1 MVPIASSGRRGLS
14 LIELLVVVAL
24 AGLVSSIIGLTL
36 TRQQRFYRNA
46 AEAGFVR
53 ESVRDAMDVL
63 STDIRQM
70 SVADTIPLRADS
82 AIEFFS
88 TIGISVACQASST
101 QIGLPAVHVSGNSLS
116 AFLTQP
122 DTGDIAAIY
131 SNSAGDSAR
140 WERHRILDVASR
152 STSSSCPASS
162 GFSAQ
167 SDIDAGSAGLLL
179 TLTSP
184 VSATVKAGAPVR
196 FLRRGRYS
204 LYHASDGAWYLGYR
218 RCDAIGSACGAIQP
232 ISGPYRPYS
241 PDTQASGLVFDYF
254 DSDGQRLDAA
264 AHPFALARMDITAR
278 SESGNAFSIGGVS
291 HRIADSATVTL
302 AIRNKVR

>member
-1 MVPIASSGRRGLS
+1 MAI
-14 LIELLVVVAL
+14 AL
-24 AGLVSSIIGLTL
+24 AGLVGRVIGLTL
-36 TRQQRFYRNA
+36 TRQQRFYRSA

-70 SVADTIPLRADS
+70 SAADTVRLRADS

-88 TIGISVACQASST
+88 TIGISVACQAADT
-101 QIGLPAVHVSGNSLS
+101 QIGLPTVHTSGNSLS

-131 SNSAGDSAR
+131 FDSAGDRAR
-140 WERHRILDVASR
+140 WERHRILEVASR
-152 STSSSCPASS
+152 SLSTSCPASS

-179 TLTSP
+179 TLASP
-184 VSATVKAGAPVR
+184 VGATVKAGTPVR

-241 PDTQASGLVFDYF
+241 PDTHTSGLVFDYF

-264 AHPFALARMDITAR
+264 APSFALARVDITAR
-278 SESGNAFSIGGVS
+278 SESGNAFSIGAGS
-291 HRIADSATVTL
+291 NRISDSATVTL